1 MPDDPILSVF
11 AYRAFDLRDH
21 FPQPLETFCDALEC
35 LQSENAYL
43 PNMTGE
49 IVAYLR
55 DGKALTIPDEFFL
68 RRLDGD
74 VALVH
79 PQEND
84 VVCDSVEK
92 WLQETLSQLQPMTE
106 AYTASSAYP
115 RRFELTS

>member
-1 MPDDPILSVF
+1 MPDDPVLSIF

-21 FPQPLETFCDALEC
+21 FPQPLETFRDALEC

-43 PNMTGE
+43 PNITGE

-55 DGKALTIPDEFFL
+55 GGKALTIPDNFFL
-68 RRLDGD
+68 RRLGGD
-74 VALVH
+74 VSLVH
-79 PQEND
+79 PEEND
-84 VVCDSVEK
+84 DVCDAVEK
-92 WLQETLSQLQPMTE
+92 WLQEISSQSQPSAE

>member
-1 MPDDPILSVF
+1 MPDDPVLSVF

-21 FPQPLETFCDALEC
+21 FPQPLETFRDALEC

-55 DGKALTIPDEFFL
+55 GGKVLMIPDAFFL
-68 RRLDGD
+68 HRLDGD
-74 VALVH
+74 VSLVH
-79 PQEND
+79 PEEND
-84 VVCDSVEK
+84 DVCDLVKK
-92 WLQETLSQLQPMTE
+92 WLHETLSQPQPTTE

>member
-1 MPDDPILSVF
+1 MPDNPVLSVF

-21 FPQPLETFCDALEC
+21 FPPPLETFRDALEC

-43 PNMTGE
+43 PNITGE

-55 DGKALTIPDEFFL
+55 GGKALTIPDDFFL

-74 VALVH
+74 ISLVH
-79 PQEND
+79 PEEND
-84 VVCDSVEK
+84 AVCEAVEK
-92 WLQETLSQLQPMTE
+92 WLQETLSQPQPRAE
-106 AYTASSAYP
+106 AYTASWAYP